1 MSNLRWGVKLVPHSH
16 PSSRGEWELKVQDL
30 ESDLSLTLFSM
41 WIWSSFL
48 APTLLNF
55 FCKIGDG
62 DSVNMNSWDS
72 QTLHSSWKAQMMQM
86 CHCCWHVI
94 VVPLLFNDV
103 ELRCSI
109 AKSCL
114 TVTTLL
120 HHARLLCPPLFPR
133 LCSDSHA
140 LSRWCYLTISSP
152 APASHFAFNLSKHRG
167 FFQWVGS
174 LHQVT
179 KVLEVQLQ
187 HHSFQLTFRVDFL
200 QNWLFRSPC
209 SPRDSWDLQHH
220 SSKASILQHSAF
232 FLVQLSHLYMT
243 TRKTIAL
250 TDTDSRAAPM
260 KSSCQNIEQKS
271 EQGPASIHQF
281 IENNEAGG
289 TWRRSCTGNQNTL
302 KQFYRKNN
310 LVSSANEGPGKV
322 PGLGRWGNHCRVKWD
337 ISTKSHGGPCLD
349 PHPNKLSVK
358 KTFVRQP
365 NPKKSTGCAMIRR
378 SYS

>member
-1 MSNLRWGVKLVPHSH
+1 MWVNVGVQFSSVQFSYSVVSDSLWSH
-16 PSSRGEWELKVQDL
+16 ELQHTRPPCLSPTPGVHPSPRPSSR
-30 ESDLSLTLFSM
+30 
-41 WIWSSFL
+41 WSH
-48 APTLLNF
+48 P
-55 FCKIGDG
+55 
-62 DSVNMNSWDS
+62 
-72 QTLHSSWKAQMMQM
+72 
-86 CHCCWHVI
+86 
-94 VVPLLFNDV
+94 
-103 ELRCSI
+103 
-109 AKSCL
+109 
-114 TVTTLL
+114 
-120 HHARLLCPPLFPR
+120 
-133 LCSDSHA
+133 
-140 LSRWCYLTISSP
+140 TISSSVIT
-152 APASHFAFNLSKHRG
+152 ASG
-167 FFQWVGS
+167 
-174 LHQVT
+174 
-179 KVLEVQLQ
+179 
-187 HHSFQLTFRVDFL
+187 SFQMSQLFASGGQRTEVSASASVLPMNTQDWSSLGWTGWISLQPKGLSRVFSNTAV
-200 QNWLFRSPC
+200 QKHQFF
-209 SPRDSWDLQHH
+209 
-220 SSKASILQHSAF
+220 SA
-232 FLVQLSHLYMT
+232 QLSLESNSHPYMT
-243 TRKTIAL
+243 TGKTIAL